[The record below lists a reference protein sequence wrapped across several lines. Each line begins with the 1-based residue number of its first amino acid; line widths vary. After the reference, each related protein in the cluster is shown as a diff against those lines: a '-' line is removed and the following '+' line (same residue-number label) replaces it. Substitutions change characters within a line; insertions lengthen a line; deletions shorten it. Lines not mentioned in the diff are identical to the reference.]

1 MKPIIW
7 TACLMIGFSIVASG
21 QEKNNSSKNKNS
33 HYEVVDFEGVI
44 KRYLGK
50 DIAPL
55 SPIEGIYSVTC
66 VITKRTRGFLTGKEK
81 ERIVKR
87 ADNYA
92 KVAIIKDWPESNREY
107 IEISLGPKMI
117 GQYPIVGEF
126 NSFSEGGGFVYNHY
140 ESEDHHLNFTFII
153 THNDLLEGLYSEVVK
168 KKTITYKLSYL
179 KIHPKRTEDLADR
192 RTN

>member
-1 MKPIIW
+1 MVI
-7 TACLMIGFSIVASG
+7 AFSIGASG
-21 QEKNNSSKNKNS
+21 QEKNGSSKRKDS
-33 HYEVVDFEGVI
+33 HFEVIDFEGII

-50 DIAPL
+50 HSSPL

-66 VITKRTRGFLTGKEK
+66 VITKRSRGFLSGKEK
-81 ERIVKR
+81 ERVVKR

-92 KVAIIKDWPESNREY
+92 KVAIIKDWPDSNREY

-140 ESEDHHLNFTFII
+140 ESEDLQLNFTFVI
-153 THNDLLEGLYSEVVK
+153 THNDLLEGLYSEVIR
-168 KKTITYKLSYL
+168 KKTITYKLSYF
-179 KIHPKRTEDLADR
+179 KIHPKRAEDLADR
-192 RTN
+192 RSN